1 MMQRTKWRDK
11 ISVTRRATSVD
22 DPTAS
27 GAPTGLI
34 APYGGRLV
42 DLSAGE
48 EERREASARA
58 ARLPSIQLS
67 SRSLCD
73 LELLATGALSP
84 LDRFMGRAD
93 YLRVVEEMRLS
104 GGLLFPMPITLPV
117 ADARG
122 LAEGTEVALRT
133 PNNDVVALMRLEEIY
148 GWDLSHEAR
157 HVLGTTD
164 VRHPLVAEMHAW
176 GTTYVSGALTVVAL
190 PRHQDFADLR
200 HTPARVRA
208 ALAATGFGRVVAFQT
223 RHPLHRVHEEMTK
236 RAAGAIEGALLIHPT
251 VGMTRPGDVDH
262 YARIRS
268 YRLLVSR
275 YYDPSRT
282 VLNLAPI
289 AMRMGGPREAIWHA
303 IIHRNHG
310 ASHFIVG
317 RHHADPGAASAGE
330 PFYGRREAQ
339 AWLERHESETGV
351 TMVPFTDLVYLPRED
366 RYEASDRVRPGVETA
381 AISEAEVRDDYLAKG
396 QPLPGWFTRPET
408 AAILS
413 QVSPP
418 RAKQGFCLWFTGLSG
433 AGKSSIADAVMVM
446 LLERGRSVT
455 VLDGDVVRTHL
466 SRGLGF
472 SKEDRDTN
480 IRRIGFVAAEIVRHN
495 GAVICAA
502 VSPYEATRN
511 ECRAM
516 VGDDRFVLA
525 YVDTPLEV
533 CEQRDTKGM
542 YAKARRGEIRGFTG
556 IDDPYERP
564 ANPEMVLTTTECT
577 PEDNARTV
585 IAHLVKLGFLADG
598 ADGAP
603 RGG

>member
-1 MMQRTKWRDK
+1 
-11 ISVTRRATSVD
+11 VD
-22 DPTAS
+22 ESTAS
-27 GAPTGLI
+27 YARGRLI

-42 DLSAGE
+42 DLGAGE
-48 EERREASARA
+48 EERREAIARA
-58 ARLPSIQLS
+58 GRLPSIQLS
-67 SRSLCD
+67 PRSLCD

-104 GGLLFPMPITLPV
+104 NGLLFPIPITLPV
-117 ADARG
+117 AEASG
-122 LAEGTEVALRT
+122 LEEGMELALRT
-133 PNNDVVALMRLEEIY
+133 PNNDLVALMRIEEIY
-148 GWDLSHEAR
+148 GWDLAREAR
-157 HVLGTTD
+157 HVLGTAD
-164 VRHPLVAEMHAW
+164 VHHPLVAEMHAW
-176 GTTYVSGALTVVAL
+176 GKTYVSGPLMVLAR

-200 HTPARVRA
+200 RTPAQVRA
-208 ALAATGFGRVVAFQT
+208 LLARIGYGRVVAFQT
-223 RHPLHRVHEEMTK
+223 CQPLHRVHEEMTR
-236 RAAGAIEGALLIHPT
+236 RAAEAIGGALLIHPA

-262 YARIRS
+262 YARVRS

-282 VLNLAPI
+282 VLNLVPLAL
-289 AMRMGGPREAIWHA
+289 RMGGPREALWHA
-303 IIHRNHG
+303 IVHRNHG
-310 ASHFIVG
+310 ASHFIVA
-317 RHHADPGAASAGE
+317 RDHADPGANSVGK

-339 AWLERHESETGV
+339 ALLERHESEIGV
-351 TMVPFTDLVYLPRED
+351 TMVPFTDLVYLPGEG
-366 RYEASDRVRPGVETA
+366 RYEATDRVPPGIQTA
-381 AISEAEVRDDYLAKG
+381 AISDAEMRDDYLAKG
-396 QPLPGWFTRPET
+396 HPLPGWFTRPET
-408 AAILS
+408 AAILA

-418 RAKQGFCLWFTGLSG
+418 RARQGFCLWLTGLSG
-433 AGKSSIADAVMVM
+433 AGKSSIAEVVMVM
-446 LLERGRSVT
+446 LMERGRPVT

-516 VGDDRFVLA
+516 VGDDRFVLIH
-525 YVDTPLEV
+525 VDTPLEV
-533 CEQRDTKGM
+533 CESRDTKGM
-542 YAKARRGEIRGFTG
+542 YAKARRGELRGFTG

-564 ANPEMVLTTTECT
+564 VNPEMVLTTTECT

-585 IAHLVKLGFLADG
+585 IAYLVKLGFLAE
-598 ADGAP
+598 
-603 RGG
+603 

>member
-1 MMQRTKWRDK
+1 M
-11 ISVTRRATSVD
+11 D

-27 GAPTGLI
+27 HPTPSLI
-34 APYGGRLV
+34 APYGGHLV
-42 DLSAGE
+42 DLLAGD
-48 EERREASARA
+48 EERREATARA
-58 ARLPSIQLS
+58 AGLPSIQLS
-67 SRSLCD
+67 PRSLCD
-73 LELLATGALSP
+73 LELLAAGALSP

-93 YLRVVEEMRLS
+93 YLRVVEDMRLAS
-104 GGLLFPMPITLPV
+104 GLLFPIPITLPV

-122 LAEGTEVALRT
+122 LEEGVEVALRT
-133 PNNDVVALMRLEEIY
+133 PSNDVVALMRVEEVWA
-148 GWDLSHEAR
+148 WDLAHEAR
-157 HVLGTTD
+157 HVLGTTN

-176 GTTYVSGALTVVAL
+176 GKTYVSGALRVVAR
-190 PRHQDFADLR
+190 PKHHDFVDLR
-200 HTPARVRA
+200 RTPAQVRA
-208 ALAATGFGRVVAFQT
+208 ALVAGGFGRVVAFQPC
-223 RHPLHRVHEEMTK
+223 HPLHRAHEEMTK
-236 RAAGAIEGALLIHPT
+236 RAAEKIDGALLFQPG
-251 VGMTRPGDVDH
+251 VGMTRPGDVEY
-262 YARIRS
+262 YARVRS

-282 VLNLAPI
+282 FLNLVPL
-289 AMRMGGPREAIWHA
+289 AMRMGGPREVLWHA

-310 ASHFIVG
+310 ATHFIVG
-317 RHHADPGAASAGE
+317 RDHADPGGNSAGE
-330 PFYGRREAQ
+330 PFYGPGAAQ
-339 AWLERHESETGV
+339 ALLRQHEPEIGV
-351 TMVPFTDLVYLPRED
+351 TMVPFKQLLYLPRED
-366 RYEASDRVRPGVETA
+366 RYEESDRIPAGTETTS
-381 AISEAEVRDDYLAKG
+381 ISAAEVRDDYLAKG

-433 AGKSSIADAVMVM
+433 AGKSTIAEAVMVM
-446 LLERGRSVT
+446 LLERGRPVT

-480 IRRIGFVAAEIVRHN
+480 IRRIGFVAAEIVRHD

-502 VSPYEATRN
+502 VSPYAATRN

-516 VGDDRFVLA
+516 VGDDRFVLVH
-525 YVDTPLEV
+525 VDTPLEV
-533 CEQRDTKGM
+533 CERRDTKGM

-564 ANPEMVLTTTECT
+564 VNPELVLTTTECT

-585 IAHLVKLGFLADG
+585 IAHLVKLGFLGEEAG
-598 ADGAP
+598 SAA
-603 RGG
+603 GGP